1 MTLVCTPD
9 IGVALPPEGLPYPLL
24 RERAQAAC
32 ATIDVLLGVGL
43 DPEVLV
49 PTPEDEVLASQ
60 IVESFAKD
68 EEKTSQAITTDR
80 LSTISPASLLLVRE
94 QLDEFG
100 HAVVERAVQI
110 RHLVTNKL
118 LLESANPDPKI
129 RIRALELL
137 GKHSDVGLFSERS
150 EVTITHQTTDEL
162 KEKLRAKLQRLI
174 RRTSGEVSNHSPAIE
189 MGGEIIDVDVELGLS
204 TEKPL
209 DTPSESENKPEICAK
224 TAKTGEYYEPEP
236 DIDPDDADGEAQK

>member
-32 ATIDVLLGVGL
+32 ATIDLLLGVGL
-43 DPEVLV
+43 DPELLV
-49 PTPEDEVLASQ
+49 PKPEDEVLASQ

-68 EEKTSQAITTDR
+68 EEKTSQAITTDK
-80 LSTISPASLLLVRE
+80 LSTLSPASLLLVRD

-137 GKHSDVGLFSERS
+137 GKISDVGLFTERS
-150 EVTITHQTTDEL
+150 EVTITHQSTDEL
-162 KEKLRAKLQRLI
+162 KAKLREKFDKL
-174 RRTSGEVSNHSPAIE
+174 RRKLDV
-189 MGGEIIDVDVELGLS
+189 VDVEPLESAQKTPALIVNLDEELGLPDP
-204 TEKPL
+204 KL
-209 DTPSESENKPEICAK
+209 DDFSSKNDENR
-224 TAKTGEYYEPEP
+224 GEN
-236 DIDPDDADGEAQK
+236 

>member
-1 MTLVCTPD
+1 MHPSVHTRSQLDMTLVCTPD
-9 IGVALPPEGLPYPLL
+9 IGVALPPEGMPYPLL

-32 ATIDVLLGVGL
+32 ATIDVLLGAGL

-49 PTPEDEVLASQ
+49 PTPDDAVIASQ

-68 EEKTSQAITTDR
+68 EEKTSQTVTTDR
-80 LSTISPASLLLVRE
+80 LSTLTPASLILVRD

-137 GKHSDVGLFSERS
+137 GKISDVGLFTERS
-150 EVTITHQTTDEL
+150 EVTITHQSTDEL
-162 KEKLRAKLQRLI
+162 KAKLREKFDKL
-174 RRTSGEVSNHSPAIE
+174 RRKLDVV
-189 MGGEIIDVDVELGLS
+189 DVDVVNDTQKPSLLGNLDEDLGIPAP
-204 TEKPL
+204 EK
-209 DTPSESENKPEICAK
+209 DENGGES
-224 TAKTGEYYEPEP
+224 
-236 DIDPDDADGEAQK
+236 

>member
-137 GKHSDVGLFSERS
+137 GKISDVGLFTERS
-150 EVTITHQTTDEL
+150 EVTITHQSTDEL
-162 KEKLRAKLQRLI
+162 KAKLREKFNKLRAKMDI
-174 RRTSGEVSNHSPAIE
+174 
-189 MGGEIIDVDVELGLS
+189 VDVEEVQSEEKSLLTVNLDEELGIPAPENAPESAEILQ
-204 TEKPL
+204 K
-209 DTPSESENKPEICAK
+209 TPEN
-224 TAKTGEYYEPEP
+224 G
-236 DIDPDDADGEAQK
+236 GVN

>member
-24 RERAQAAC
+24 RERAEAAC
-32 ATIDVLLGVGL
+32 ATIDLLLGAGL
-43 DPEVLV
+43 DPQLLV
-49 PTPEDEVLASQ
+49 PKPDDEVIASQ

-68 EEKTSQAITTDR
+68 EEKTSQTVTTDKF
-80 LSTISPASLLLVRE
+80 STLTPASLILVKD
-94 QLDEFG
+94 QLNEFS

-137 GKHSDVGLFSERS
+137 GKISDVGLFTERN
-150 EVTITHQTTDEL
+150 EVTITHQSTDEL
-162 KEKLRAKLQRLI
+162 KAALREKFNKLRKKLDI
-174 RRTSGEVSNHSPAIE
+174 
-189 MGGEIIDVDVELGLS
+189 VDVEEVQPVQTINLDEELGLPAP
-204 TEKPL
+204 EN
-209 DTPSESENKPEICAK
+209 TPETAENSDFSSKNDENGGENELEVK
-224 TAKTGEYYEPEP
+224 NTG
-236 DIDPDDADGEAQK
+236 GVN

>member
-1 MTLVCTPD
+1 MHPGAYAPTICMTLVCTPD
-9 IGVALPPEGLPYPLL
+9 IGVALPPEGMPYPLL
-24 RERAQAAC
+24 KERAEAAC
-32 ATIDVLLGVGL
+32 ATIDLLLGAGL

-49 PTPEDEVLASQ
+49 PTPDDEVLASQ

-80 LSTISPASLLLVRE
+80 FSTLSPASLVLVRE
-94 QLDEFG
+94 QLTEFG

-137 GKHSDVGLFSERS
+137 GKISDVGLFTERA
-150 EVTITHQTTDEL
+150 EVTITHQSTDEL
-162 KEKLRAKLQRLI
+162 KAKLREKFNKLRAKMD
-174 RRTSGEVSNHSPAIE
+174 A
-189 MGGEIIDVDVELGLS
+189 VDVEPLETGQKTTPLVVDLDEELGLPAPQNDPENDEIS
-204 TEKPL
+204 SKS
-209 DTPSESENKPEICAK
+209 DKNGGES
-224 TAKTGEYYEPEP
+224 
-236 DIDPDDADGEAQK
+236 

>member
-137 GKHSDVGLFSERS
+137 GKISDVGLFTERS
-150 EVTITHQTTDEL
+150 EVTITHQSTDEL
-162 KEKLRAKLQRLI
+162 KAKLREKFNKLRAKMDI
-174 RRTSGEVSNHSPAIE
+174 
-189 MGGEIIDVDVELGLS
+189 VDVEPLENDPKTPVLSVDLDEELGIPAPENGPENAENLQ
-204 TEKPL
+204 K
-209 DTPSESENKPEICAK
+209 TPE
-224 TAKTGEYYEPEP
+224 
-236 DIDPDDADGEAQK
+236 DGGVN

>member
-1 MTLVCTPD
+1 MHPSVHTRSQLDMTLVCTPD
-9 IGVALPPEGLPYPLL
+9 IGVALPPEGMPYPLL

-32 ATIDVLLGVGL
+32 ATIDVLLGAGL

-49 PTPEDEVLASQ
+49 PTPDDAVIASQ

-68 EEKTSQAITTDR
+68 EEKTSQTVTTDR
-80 LSTISPASLLLVRE
+80 LSTLTPASLILVRD

-137 GKHSDVGLFSERS
+137 GKISDVGLFTERS
-150 EVTITHQTTDEL
+150 EVTITHQSTDEL
-162 KEKLRAKLQRLI
+162 KAKLREKFDKL
-174 RRTSGEVSNHSPAIE
+174 RRKLDVV
-189 MGGEIIDVDVELGLS
+189 DVDVVN
-204 TEKPL
+204 
-209 DTPSESENKPEICAK
+209 D
-224 TAKTGEYYEPEP
+224 
-236 DIDPDDADGEAQK
+236 AQKPSLLGNLDEDLGIPAPEKDENGGES

>member
-137 GKHSDVGLFSERS
+137 GKISDVGLFTERS
-150 EVTITHQTTDEL
+150 EVTITHQSTDEL
-162 KEKLRAKLQRLI
+162 KAKLREKFNKLRAKMDI
-174 RRTSGEVSNHSPAIE
+174 
-189 MGGEIIDVDVELGLS
+189 VDVEEVQSEEKSLLTVDLDEELGIPAPENAPESAEILQ
-204 TEKPL
+204 K
-209 DTPSESENKPEICAK
+209 TPEN
-224 TAKTGEYYEPEP
+224 G
-236 DIDPDDADGEAQK
+236 GVN